1 MEGGL
6 LGSPIELRKKKKKK
20 LRKCSKRTR
29 VFEERP
35 GLSHV
40 KNPYPTVITLERM
53 TSLQRRAPM
62 EAQYKI
68 LGSEDIEPPASP
80 RVPLPNGAAG

>member
-1 MEGGL
+1 MKFQVSL
-6 LGSPIELRKKKKKK
+6 IKQ
-20 LRKCSKRTR
+20 RKCSRKTR

-35 GLSHV
+35 GLPHV
-40 KNPYPTVITLERM
+40 KNPYPAVITLERM
-53 TSLQRRAPM
+53 THLQRRAPM

-68 LGSEDIEPPASP
+68 LGSEDTEPPASP